1 LEKAK
6 SSPEACDEPDVE
18 DDAADDAADD
28 VGDAFTLSDEEVGDA
43 FTLSAELLEEQA
55 ATVNV
60 SNAASRTHAMFLFNL
75 IPPLYILPSIV
86 PWRLIY
92 NVRRM

>member
-1 LEKAK
+1 LEKAN
-6 SSPEACDEPDVE
+6 SSPEACDELDVG
-18 DDAADDAADD
+18 DDVADD
-28 VGDAFTLSDEEVGDA
+28 VGDAFTLSDEDGDA
-43 FTLSAELLEEQA
+43 FTLSDELEKEQA

-60 SNAASRTHAMFLFNL
+60 SNAASRTHAMFFFNL
-75 IPPLYILPSIV
+75 IPPLYILTSIV

>member
-6 SSPEACDEPDVE
+6 SSPEACDELDDGDDV
-18 DDAADDAADD
+18 ADD
-28 VGDAFTLSDEEVGDA
+28 VGDAFTLSDEEDGDA

-75 IPPLYILPSIV
+75 IPPLVYTPLYCT
-86 PWRLIY
+86 LEADL
-92 NVRRM
+92 